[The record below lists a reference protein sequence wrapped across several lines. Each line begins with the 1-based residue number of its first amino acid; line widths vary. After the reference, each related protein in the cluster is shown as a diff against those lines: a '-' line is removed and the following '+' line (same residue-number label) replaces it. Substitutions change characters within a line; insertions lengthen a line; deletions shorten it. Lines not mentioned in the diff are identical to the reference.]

1 MWPEI
6 SALES
11 FPWRIFPQE
20 FSPTKVRS
28 KISHSD
34 ELTSFLL
41 SSYSGKNLFSFS
53 TSWKFWRLSIWFK
66 LFKSEMLSR
75 NISIPERLGS
85 RIHLLSENEP
95 KRKKIKYFPHKM
107 NEIFLY
113 FQNSNSEIHLSNFS
127 WFE

>member
-11 FPWRIFPQE
+11 FPLRIFPQE
-20 FSPTKVRS
+20 FSPTKVKS
-28 KISHSD
+28 KINHSD
-34 ELTSFLL
+34 ELTYFLL
-41 SSYSGKNLFSFS
+41 STYSVKNLFPFT
-53 TSWKFWRLSIWFK
+53 TSWKYWRLSIWFK
-66 LFKSEMLSR
+66 LFKFEMLSR
-75 NISIPERLGS
+75 NVSISERLGS

-113 FQNSNSEIHLSNFS
+113 LQNSNSEIHLSNFS
-127 WFE
+127 WF